1 MAILE
6 YLQPTWQLAV
16 VGLLSYIL
24 WTVVYRRFFHP
35 LAHIPGPFLPA
46 VTMLYQSFYNGRYYL
61 EIARM
66 HEKYGPVVRI
76 TPEEIH
82 LSDADNYDKIYYVG
96 SKFYKSPNL
105 YNALCIPLSTFGCVS
120 NETHRIR
127 RGAMNPMFSRKMVLE
142 LEQVVQDKAN
152 KVCKITQKGIDAGQP
167 IDLHHAFRSVSV
179 DVISDYAFDS
189 SYDLLDKE
197 DIGAYFFRMVRG
209 LGPAFYT
216 FQQIPLAQKIALST
230 PPWLAPYLSEPLG
243 CVTGFQQDCA
253 KQAQAVKLKME
264 QGKLGHRQTIFST
277 LLSLEDKPAGYEVPD
292 NEMLMQQAYS
302 VLAAAADTTGNA
314 MTVAAY
320 HILKNPS
327 IYQSLVKELQA
338 AFPDPSSQ
346 LEFVEL
352 EKLPYLT
359 AVIKEALRLSFGVPG
374 RVPRVTPD
382 PGASFNGYA
391 VPGGTIVG
399 MSSWLMHRNP
409 EIFPDPMKFDPSR
422 WLDADNYR
430 RLDHHMVPFGRGS
443 RQCVG
448 MPLAYCE
455 LYVTLGTFFHRF
467 PKGLQV
473 YKTTDYDMEYVDFF
487 SSYHIEGRNWFKAI
501 GTDIKDVAL

>member
-1 MAILE
+1 M
-6 YLQPTWQLAV
+6 
-16 VGLLSYIL
+16 
-24 WTVVYRRFFHP
+24 
-35 LAHIPGPFLPA
+35 
-46 VTMLYQSFYNGRYYL
+46 
-61 EIARM
+61 
-66 HEKYGPVVRI
+66 VRI

-82 LSDADNYDKIYYVG
+82 LSDADNYDKIYHVG
-96 SKFYKSPNL
+96 SKYYKSPNL

-142 LEQVVQDKAN
+142 LEQVVQDKAT
-152 KVCKITQKGIDAGQP
+152 KVCNITQKGVDTGKP

-243 CVTGFQQDCA
+243 CVTGFQQDCG

-277 LLSLEDKPAGYEVPD
+277 LLSLEDKPTGYEVPD

-320 HILKNPS
+320 NVLKTPS
-327 IYQSLVKELQA
+327 IYQTLVKELQS
-338 AFPDPSSQ
+338 AFPNSSAQ

-352 EKLPYLT
+352 EKLPYL
-359 AVIKEALRLSFGVPG
+359 VPVLAPLLPFS
-374 RVPRVTPD
+374 RF
-382 PGASFNGYA
+382 S
-391 VPGGTIVG
+391 
-399 MSSWLMHRNP
+399 MS
-409 EIFPDPMKFDPSR
+409 
-422 WLDADNYR
+422 
-430 RLDHHMVPFGRGS
+430 
-443 RQCVG
+443 
-448 MPLAYCE
+448 
-455 LYVTLGTFFHRF
+455 
-467 PKGLQV
+467 
-473 YKTTDYDMEYVDFF
+473 
-487 SSYHIEGRNWFKAI
+487 
-501 GTDIKDVAL
+501 